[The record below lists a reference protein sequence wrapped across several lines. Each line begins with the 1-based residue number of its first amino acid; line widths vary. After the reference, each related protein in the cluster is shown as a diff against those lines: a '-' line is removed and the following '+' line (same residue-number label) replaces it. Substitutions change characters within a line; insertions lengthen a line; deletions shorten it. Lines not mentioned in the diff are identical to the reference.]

1 MHFDAEFDVLVV
13 GAGGCGLTAA
23 IEAKSSDQKIQVAI
37 LEKTNRLMGNTMLSS
52 GSIPAANTRFQ
63 RAAGIQD
70 SPEAMIDDLN
80 HITGEHDVTDI
91 THKLA
96 FISAE
101 LIEWLVDVANVDMTL
116 VETYKHIG
124 HSVHRLH
131 SPPSRRGADLMHDL
145 SRTADSMEI
154 PIAYGNAVTE
164 LVVSAEGAVTGLV
177 TKTIDGRVTT
187 LSAKSV
193 ILATNGFGA
202 NRELLSQFCPSISHA
217 NYGGSPSSQG
227 EAITWGVG
235 LGAALA
241 NMGAYQAHAS
251 LAEPHGSLVT
261 WTLIEKG
268 GIIVD
273 SRGCRFGNETIGYSA
288 FAELELEQQG
298 PFYMIADSK
307 VRDVTANGQPEY
319 AELCNT
325 GGVVQCHTLGELA
338 SHLEMNENIISQTI
352 NEAVFS
358 ASSGQP
364 DKFGRSNWGLG
375 PLSAPFCFTRIT
387 PALFHT
393 QGGLHVDDQA
403 RVLRPDG
410 SHIKGLFAGGGAAA
424 GISGLKG
431 GAGYVS
437 GNGLLTALGLGYL
450 AGKSSVTDFY
460 E

>member
-1 MHFDAEFDVLVV
+1 MQFDAAFDVLVV

-23 IEAKSSDQKIQVAI
+23 IAAKSSNEKTQVAI
-37 LEKTNRLMGNTMLSS
+37 LEKTDRLMGNTMLSS

-63 RAAGIQD
+63 RKAGVQD
-70 SPEAMIDDLN
+70 SPEAMIDDLT
-80 HITGEHDVTDI
+80 HITGEHDVPDI

-116 VETYKHIG
+116 VETYKHVG

-145 SRTADSMEI
+145 SKTVESMEI

-164 LVVSAEGAVTGLV
+164 LVVSSEGSVTGV
-177 TKTIDGRVTT
+177 ITKTIDGKFTT

-193 ILATNGFGA
+193 ILASNGFGA
-202 NRELLSQFCPSISHA
+202 NRELLSKFCPSISNA

-227 EAITWGVG
+227 EAITWGIS

-241 NMGAYQAHAS
+241 NMRAYQGHAS

-261 WTLIEKG
+261 WTVVEKG

-273 SRGCRFGNETIGYSA
+273 SRGCRLGNETIGYSA
-288 FAELELEQQG
+288 FAELELQHQG
-298 PFYMIADSK
+298 PFYMIADTK

-319 AELCNT
+319 AELCNS
-325 GGVVQCHTLGELA
+325 GGVVQCNSLGELA
-338 SHLEMNENIISQTI
+338 IKLEMNESIISQTI
-352 NEAVFS
+352 NEAIYS
-358 ASSGQP
+358 ASNGHL

-393 QGGLHVDDQA
+393 QGGLRVDDQA

-437 GNGLLTALGLGYL
+437 GNGLLTAIGLGYL
-450 AGKSSVTDFY
+450 AGKSSVAADV
-460 E
+460 